1 MFNWTNESISDE
13 ERKEMAS
20 RGDFSFINRGL
31 FELVTDDNGAPYI
44 YESESKGKIY
54 KSTIFKHINAL
65 GDGSRAVEY
74 YDGAQP
80 SVFDN
85 GTLKSVEKRDSEIV
99 YYFESSK
106 NNYSR
111 NSGYRAETNV
121 RQWEVRGDKFLAF
134 KPFQEFSAEEV
145 KDNAPLLTQL
155 GYSEEQIGA
164 INKRLC

>member
-1 MFNWTNESISDE
+1 MLTDRFKKPEKLHGNIHIHRALVKQKVSSSEHHT
-13 ERKEMAS
+13 
-20 RGDFSFINRGL
+20 SFQ
-31 FELVTDDNGAPYI
+31 
-44 YESESKGKIY
+44 
-54 KSTIFKHINAL
+54 
-65 GDGSRAVEY
+65 Y
-74 YDGAQP
+74 YDLGILWHVQP

-85 GTLKSVEKRDSEIV
+85 GTLRAIEKRNAEIV
-99 YYFESSK
+99 YYFEAAQSNLSS
-106 NNYSR
+106 
-111 NSGYRAETNV
+111 NSGYRAATNV